1 MDTLLQDLRYSLRM
15 LTNKP
20 GFTVIAI
27 LALALGI
34 GANSAIFSV
43 VNTVLLRPLPYANP
57 EKLVLV
63 WTYFGPDLPQ
73 NWVSGPELADMRER
87 STMIEDFAALT
98 YPSVSLTGIG
108 EPEQVQ
114 GAAVTA
120 NFFPTLGVQ
129 PSQGRSFT
137 EEEDRPGGER
147 VVILSH
153 GFWERRFA
161 SNPGVINQTI
171 SLEGQNATII
181 GVMPQGFGILPPD
194 AQSPRNIEM
203 WVPMAA
209 DFRAQSRGNH
219 GMRVIGRI
227 KPEFTVE
234 QAQEEMKQISAAL
247 DQEFYKFGFGINI
260 VPLHGHVVKTV
271 RPMLWVLLGAV
282 GFVLLIACA
291 NVANLLLARAV
302 AREKEIAIRTALG
315 AGRWRLIRQLLTES
329 VVLATVSG
337 AIGLL
342 LAYLGLKALIAIA
355 PDNVPRLNEMSIDA
369 RVLVFTIG
377 VSMITGMIFGLVPA
391 FQASKPDLNET
402 LKEGGRGSTGGARG
416 RRVRSIL
423 VVAEIAFALVLLTG
437 AGLMIRSFIRLQEVK
452 PGFKPE
458 NLLTMRLRLPQTK
471 YADAAQLT
479 PFYQQLIERVR
490 ALPGVR
496 TVGTVSH
503 LPLSG
508 AYQSGTITVE
518 QPSASVDN
526 ASFECDRRITSPD
539 YFEAMGIEVMNG
551 RPFNDHDAQGGLM
564 VCLVDETFARRF
576 WPNEDP
582 LGKRVKIGGSQS
594 TNPWLTIVGVVA
606 HVKHYGLSAQGRE
619 FIYFPYTQAPARQ
632 MFLAVRTEGDPS
644 NLIGSVRKEIA
655 SMDPD
660 QPIADIRN
668 MEQIVYGS
676 VAQPRFNM
684 LMLGIFAVVALILA
698 AVGVYGVM
706 NYSVAQQTHE
716 IGIRMALGA
725 QQSHILA
732 MVIQQGCLLV
742 GIGVAIGLAGA
753 FVITRFMSSMLYDV
767 KAMDP
772 ATFGGVAVILALVAL
787 VASYIPARRATRV
800 DPMIAL
806 RYE

>member
-1 MDTLLQDLRYSLRM
+1 
-15 LTNKP
+15 
-20 GFTVIAI
+20 
-27 LALALGI
+27 
-34 GANSAIFSV
+34 
-43 VNTVLLRPLPYANP
+43 LLRPLPYENP
-57 EKLVLV
+57 DKLVLV

-87 STMIEDFAALT
+87 STMIEEFAALT

-137 EEEDRPGGER
+137 DAEDRPGGER

-161 SNPGVINQTI
+161 SNPGVVNQTI

-181 GVMPQGFGILPPD
+181 GVMPKGFGILPPD

-209 DFRAQSRGNH
+209 DFRAQNRGNH

-227 KPEFTVE
+227 KPEYSIE
-234 QAQEEMKQISAAL
+234 QAQQEMQQISAAL
-247 DQEFYKFGFGINI
+247 DQEFYGFGFGINI
-260 VPLHGHVVKTV
+260 VPMHAHVVKTV

-337 AIGLL
+337 ALGLVL
-342 LAYLGLKALIAIA
+342 TYLGLKALIALA

-377 VSMITGMIFGLVPA
+377 VSMITGIIFGLVPA
-391 FQASKPDLNET
+391 FQSSKPDLNET

-423 VVAEIAFALVLLTG
+423 VVAEVAFALVLLTG
-437 AGLMIRSFIRLQEVK
+437 AGLMIRSFLLLQEVK
-452 PGFKPE
+452 PGFNPE

-471 YADAAQLT
+471 YSDAAQLT

-490 ALPGVR
+490 ALPGVK
-496 TVGTVSH
+496 TAGTVSH

-518 QPSASVDN
+518 QPLASVDN
-526 ASFECDRRITSPD
+526 ASFECDRRVVSPD
-539 YFEAMGIEVMNG
+539 YFDAMGIEVMNG
-551 RPFNDHDAQGGLM
+551 RPFNDHDRQGSLM

-582 LGKRVKIGGSQS
+582 LGRRVKIGGSQS
-594 TNPWLTIVGVVA
+594 TAPWLTIVGVVA
-606 HVKHYGLSAQGRE
+606 HVKHYGLNAQGRE
-619 FIYFPYTQAPARQ
+619 FIYFPYTQTPARQ

-644 NLIGSVRKEIA
+644 NLAGPVRNEIA
-655 SMDPD
+655 SLDPD

-676 VAQPRFNM
+676 VAQPRFNT
-684 LMLGIFAVVALILA
+684 LMLGIFAAVALILS

-725 QQSHILA
+725 QQNHILA
-732 MVIQQGCLLV
+732 MVIQQGFVLV

-753 FVITRFMSSMLYDV
+753 FVITQFMSSMLYGV

-772 ATFGGVAVILALVAL
+772 TTFIGVAIILALVAL
-787 VASYIPARRATRV
+787 IASYIPARRATRV

>member
-1 MDTLLQDLRYSLRM
+1 M
-15 LTNKP
+15 LANKP
-20 GFTVIAI
+20 GFTLIAV

-43 VNTVLLRPLPYANP
+43 VNTVLLRPLPYESP
-57 EKLVLV
+57 DKLVLV

-87 STMIEDFAALT
+87 STMIEQFAALT

-120 NFFPTLGVQ
+120 NFFSTLGVH

-137 EEEDRPGGER
+137 DAEDRPGGER

-161 SNPGVINQTI
+161 SNPGVVNQTI

-181 GVMPQGFGILPPD
+181 GVMPKDFGILPPD

-227 KPEFTVE
+227 KPEHTIE
-234 QAQEEMKQISAAL
+234 QAQQEMQQISAAL
-247 DQEFYKFGFGINI
+247 DQEFYGFGFGINI
-260 VPLHGHVVKTV
+260 VPMHAHVVKTV

-337 AIGLL
+337 ALGLL
-342 LAYLGLKALIAIA
+342 LTYLGLKALIALA
-355 PDNVPRLNEMSIDA
+355 PDNVPRLNEISLDA

-377 VSMITGMIFGLVPA
+377 LSLITGIIFGLVPA
-391 FQASKPDLNET
+391 FQSSKPDLNET
-402 LKEGGRGSTGGARG
+402 LKESGRGSTGGAHG

-423 VVAEIAFALVLLTG
+423 VVAEVAFALVLLTG
-437 AGLMIRSFIRLQEVK
+437 AGLMIRSFLLLQEVK
-452 PGFKPE
+452 PGFNPE

-490 ALPGVR
+490 ALPGVK
-496 TVGTVSH
+496 TAATVSH

-518 QPSASVDN
+518 QPLASVDN
-526 ASFECDRRITSPD
+526 ASFECDRRVVSPD
-539 YFEAMGIEVMNG
+539 YFDAMGIEVMNG
-551 RPFNDHDAQGGLM
+551 RPFNDHDRQGSLM

-582 LGKRVKIGGSQS
+582 LGRRVKLGGSQS
-594 TNPWLTIVGVVA
+594 TAPWLTIVGVVA
-606 HVKHYGLSAQGRE
+606 HVKHYGLNAQGRE
-619 FIYFPYTQAPARQ
+619 FIYFPYTQTPARQ

-644 NLIGSVRKEIA
+644 NLAGPVRNEIA
-655 SMDPD
+655 SLDPD

-676 VAQPRFNM
+676 VAQPRFNT
-684 LMLGIFAVVALILA
+684 LMLGIFAAVALILA

-725 QQSHILA
+725 QQNHILA
-732 MVIQQGCLLV
+732 MVIQQGFVLV

-753 FVITRFMSSMLYDV
+753 FVITQFMSSMLYGV

-772 ATFGGVAVILALVAL
+772 TTFIGVALILALVAL
-787 VASYIPARRATRV
+787 IASYIPARRATRV

>member
-1 MDTLLQDLRYSLRM
+1 MDSILQDLRYSLRM
-15 LTNKP
+15 LANRP
-20 GFTVIAI
+20 GFTVIAV

-57 EKLVLV
+57 EKLALV

-98 YPSVSLTGIG
+98 YPSVSLTGSG

-129 PSQGRSFT
+129 PVQGRSFT
-137 EEEDRPGGER
+137 EAEDRPGGDR
-147 VVILSH
+147 VVVLSH
-153 GFWERRFA
+153 GFWKRRFA
-161 SNPGVINQTI
+161 ENLDIINQTI
-171 SLEGQNATII
+171 SLEGQNATVI
-181 GVMPQGFGILPPD
+181 GVMPEGFGILPPD
-194 AQSPRNIEM
+194 AQSPRNIEI
-203 WVPMAA
+203 WVPMAT
-209 DFRAQSRGNH
+209 DFRQLNRGNH
-219 GMRVIGRI
+219 GMRVIARI
-227 KPEFTVE
+227 RPEYTLA
-234 QAQEEMKQISAAL
+234 QAQEEMKQISADL
-247 DQEFYKFGFGINI
+247 DNEFYKFGFGINI

-282 GFVLLIACA
+282 GFVLLIACT

-329 VVLATVSG
+329 IVLAVASG

-342 LAYLGLKALIAIA
+342 LAYLGLKALVAAA

-377 VSMITGMIFGLVPA
+377 VSMLTGIVFGLVPA

-416 RRVRSIL
+416 RMIRSVL
-423 VVAEIAFALVLLTG
+423 VVAEVAFALVLLTG
-437 AGLMIRSFIRLQEVK
+437 AGLMIRSFLLLQEVK
-452 PGFKPE
+452 PGFNPDH
-458 NLLTMRLRLPQTK
+458 LLTLRLRLPQTK
-471 YADAAQLT
+471 YSDAAQLT
-479 PFYQQLIERVR
+479 PFYQRLIERVR
-490 ALPGVR
+490 ALPGVK

-518 QPSASVDN
+518 QPSASIDN

-551 RPFNDHDAQGGLM
+551 RAFNDHDAQGGQM
-564 VCLVDETFARRF
+564 VCIIDETFARRF

-582 LGKRVKIGGSQS
+582 LGKRAKIGGAQS

-606 HVKHYGLSAQGRE
+606 HVKHYGLNAQGRE
-619 FIYFPYTQAPARQ
+619 FIYFPYQQAPARQ

-644 NLIGSVRKEIA
+644 NLIGAVRNEIA
-655 SMDPD
+655 AIDPD

-684 LMLGIFAVVALILA
+684 LMLGIFAAVALILA

-725 QQSHILA
+725 QQSHILS
-732 MVIQQGCLLV
+732 MVIRQGFLLV
-742 GIGVAIGLAGA
+742 GMGVAIGLLGA
-753 FVITRFMSSMLYDV
+753 FFVTQFMSSLLYGV

-772 ATFGGVAVILALVAL
+772 TTFGGVAVILALVAL
-787 VASYIPARRATRV
+787 TASYIPARRAARV

>member
-1 MDTLLQDLRYSLRM
+1 
-15 LTNKP
+15 
-20 GFTVIAI
+20 
-27 LALALGI
+27 
-34 GANSAIFSV
+34 
-43 VNTVLLRPLPYANP
+43 
-57 EKLVLV
+57 
-63 WTYFGPDLPQ
+63 
-73 NWVSGPELADMRER
+73 
-87 STMIEDFAALT
+87 
-98 YPSVSLTGIG
+98 
-108 EPEQVQ
+108 
-114 GAAVTA
+114 
-120 NFFPTLGVQ
+120 
-129 PSQGRSFT
+129 
-137 EEEDRPGGER
+137 
-147 VVILSH
+147 
-153 GFWERRFA
+153 RRFA

-181 GVMPQGFGILPPD
+181 GVMPKGFGILPPD

-209 DFRAQSRGNH
+209 DFRAQNRGNH

-227 KPEFTVE
+227 KPEYTIE
-234 QAQEEMKQISAAL
+234 QAQQEMQQISAAL
-247 DQEFYKFGFGINI
+247 DQEFYGFGFGINI
-260 VPLHGHVVKTV
+260 VPMHAHVVKTV

-337 AIGLL
+337 ALGLL
-342 LAYLGLKALIAIA
+342 LTYLGLKALIAMA

-369 RVLVFTIG
+369 RVLGFTIG
-377 VSMITGMIFGLVPA
+377 VSLITGIIFGLVPA
-391 FQASKPDLNET
+391 FQSTKPDLNET
-402 LKEGGRGSTGGARG
+402 LKEGGRGSTGGAHG

-423 VVAEIAFALVLLTG
+423 VVAEVAFALVLLTG
-437 AGLMIRSFIRLQEVK
+437 AGLMIRSFLLLQDVK
-452 PGFKPE
+452 PGFNPE

-471 YADAAQLT
+471 YSDAAQLT

-490 ALPGVR
+490 ALPGVK
-496 TVGTVSH
+496 TAGAVSH

-508 AYQSGTITVE
+508 AYQSGTVTVE
-518 QPSASVDN
+518 QPLASVDN
-526 ASFECDRRITSPD
+526 ASFECDRRVVSPD

-551 RPFNDHDAQGGLM
+551 RPFNDHDRQGSQM

-582 LGKRVKIGGSQS
+582 LGRRVKIGGSQS
-594 TNPWLTIVGVVA
+594 TAPWLTIVGVVA
-606 HVKHYGLSAQGRE
+606 HVKHYGLNAQGRE
-619 FIYFPYTQAPARQ
+619 FIYFPYTQTPARQ

-644 NLIGSVRKEIA
+644 NLVGPVRNEIA
-655 SMDPD
+655 SLDPD
-660 QPIADIRN
+660 QPVADIRN

-676 VAQPRFNM
+676 VAQPRFNT
-684 LMLGIFAVVALILA
+684 LMLGIFAAVALILA

-725 QQSHILA
+725 QQNHILA
-732 MVIQQGCLLV
+732 MVIQQGFVLV

-753 FVITRFMSSMLYDV
+753 FVITQFMSSLLYGV

-772 ATFGGVAVILALVAL
+772 TTFIGVAIILALVAL
-787 VASYIPARRATRV
+787 IASYIPARRATRV

>member
-1 MDTLLQDLRYSLRM
+1 MDTFLQDLRYSLR
-15 LTNKP
+15 LLANRP
-20 GFTVIAI
+20 GFTVVAV

-57 EKLVLV
+57 DKLVLV

-73 NWVSGPELADMRER
+73 NWVSGPELMDMRER
-87 STMIEDFAALT
+87 STMIENFAALT

-129 PSQGRSFT
+129 PSQGRAFT
-137 EEEDRPGGER
+137 EAEDRPGGER
-147 VVILSH
+147 VVVLSH

-161 SNPGVINQTI
+161 SDPGVINQTI
-171 SLEGQNATII
+171 SLEGQNATIV
-181 GVMPQGFGILPPD
+181 GVMPKGFGILPPD
-194 AQSPRNIEM
+194 AQSPRNIEI

-209 DFRAQSRGNH
+209 DFRAQNRGNH

-234 QAQEEMKQISAAL
+234 QAQQEMQQISAAL
-247 DQEFYKFGFGINI
+247 DQEFYGFGFGINV

-315 AGRWRLIRQLLTES
+315 AGRGRLVRQLLTES
-329 VVLATVSG
+329 VVLSTVSG

-342 LAYLGLKALIAIA
+342 LTYLGLRALVAIA

-377 VSMITGMIFGLVPA
+377 VSMITGIIFGLVPA
-391 FQASKPDLNET
+391 FQSSKPDLNET

-416 RRVRSIL
+416 RRVRSVL
-423 VVAEIAFALVLLTG
+423 VVAEVAFALVLLTG
-437 AGLMIRSFIRLQEVK
+437 AGLMIRSFLLLQEVK
-452 PGFKPE
+452 PGFNPE

-471 YADAAQLT
+471 YSDAAQLT
-479 PFYQQLIERVR
+479 PFYQQLIDRVR
-490 ALPGVR
+490 ALPGVKS
-496 TVGTVSH
+496 VGTVSH

-508 AYQSGTITVE
+508 AYQSGTVTVE

-526 ASFECDRRITSPD
+526 ASFECDRRMASPD
-539 YFEAMGIEVMNG
+539 YFDAMGIEVMNG
-551 RPFNDHDAQGGLM
+551 RAFNDHDRQGSLA

-582 LGKRVKIGGSQS
+582 IGKRVKIGGAQS
-594 TNPWLTIVGVVA
+594 TAPWLTIVGVVA
-606 HVKHYGLSAQGRE
+606 HVKHYGLNAQGRE
-619 FIYFPYTQAPARQ
+619 FIYFPFTQTPARQ

-644 NLIGSVRKEIA
+644 NLIGSVRNEIK
-655 SMDPD
+655 SLDPD

-676 VAQPRFNM
+676 VAQPRFNT
-684 LMLGIFAVVALILA
+684 LMLGVFAAVALILA

-725 QQSHILA
+725 QQNHILR
-732 MVIQQGCLLV
+732 MVIQQGFALV

-753 FVITRFMSSMLYDV
+753 FVITQFMSSLLYGV

-772 ATFGGVAVILALVAL
+772 TTFIAVAIILALVAFI
-787 VASYIPARRATRV
+787 ASYIPARRATRV

>member
-227 KPEFTVE
+227 KPEFTIE

-377 VSMITGMIFGLVPA
+377 VSMITGIIFGLVPA

-551 RPFNDHDAQGGLM
+551 RPFNDHDAQSALM
-564 VCLVDETFARRF
+564 VCIVDETFARRF

-655 SMDPD
+655 GMDPD

-725 QQSHILA
+725 QQSHILS

>member
-1 MDTLLQDLRYSLRM
+1 MDTFLQDLRYSLRM

-20 GFTVIAI
+20 GFTVIAV

-57 EKLVLV
+57 DKLVLV

-120 NFFPTLGVQ
+120 NFFPALGVQ
-129 PSQGRSFT
+129 PAQGRSFN
-137 EEEDRPGGER
+137 EAEDRPGGER

-153 GFWERRFA
+153 GFWQRRFN
-161 SNPGVINQTI
+161 SDPGVVNQTI
-171 SLEGQNATII
+171 SLEGQNATVI
-181 GVMPQGFGILPPD
+181 GVMPDGFGILPPD

-203 WVPMAA
+203 WIPMAA
-209 DFRAQSRGNH
+209 DFRAQNRGNH

-227 KPEFTVE
+227 KPEFSIE
-234 QAQEEMKQISAAL
+234 QAQQEMQQISAAL
-247 DQEFYKFGFGINI
+247 DQEFYGFGFGINI

-282 GFVLLIACA
+282 AFVLLIACA

-315 AGRWRLIRQLLTES
+315 AGRWRLVRQLLTES
-329 VVLATVSG
+329 VVLATFSG

-342 LAYLGLKALIAIA
+342 LTYIGLKALIAIA

-377 VSMITGMIFGLVPA
+377 VLMITGIIFGLVPA

-416 RRVRSIL
+416 RRVRNVL
-423 VVAEIAFALVLLTG
+423 VVAEVAFALVLLTG

-452 PGFKPE
+452 PGFNPE
-458 NLLTMRLRLPQTK
+458 HLLTMRLRLPQTK

-490 ALPGVR
+490 ALPGVK
-496 TVGTVSH
+496 TAGTVSH

-508 AYQSGTITVE
+508 AYQSGTVTVE
-518 QPSASVDN
+518 QPSASIDN
-526 ASFECDRRITSPD
+526 ASFECDRRVVSPD

-551 RPFNDHDAQGGLM
+551 RAFNDHDKQGALM
-564 VCLVDETFARRF
+564 VCLVNETFARRF

-582 LGKRVKIGGSQS
+582 LGRRVKIGGAQS
-594 TNPWLTIVGVVA
+594 TAPWLTIVGVVA

-619 FIYFPYTQAPARQ
+619 FIYFPYTQTPARQ

-644 NLIGSVRKEIA
+644 NLIGSVRNEIA

-660 QPIADIRN
+660 QPVADIRN

-676 VAQPRFNM
+676 VAQPRFNT

-725 QQSHILA
+725 QQNHILA
-732 MVIQQGCLLV
+732 MVIQQGFVLV

-753 FVITRFMSSMLYDV
+753 FVITQFMSSMLYGV

-772 ATFGGVAVILALVAL
+772 TTFVGVAIILALVAL

>member
-1 MDTLLQDLRYSLRM
+1 MDTFLQDLRYSLRL

-20 GFTVIAI
+20 GFTVIAVI
-27 LALALGI
+27 ALALGI

-43 VNTVLLRPLPYANP
+43 VNTVLLRPLPYENP
-57 EKLVLV
+57 DKLVLV

-87 STMIEDFAALT
+87 STMIEEFAALT

-129 PSQGRSFT
+129 PSLGRSFT
-137 EEEDRPGGER
+137 EAEDRPGGER

-181 GVMPQGFGILPPD
+181 GVMPNGFGILPPD

-209 DFRAQSRGNH
+209 DFRAQNRGNH

-227 KPEFTVE
+227 KPEFTIE
-234 QAQEEMKQISAAL
+234 QAQQELQQISAAL
-247 DQEFYKFGFGINI
+247 DQEFYGFGFGINI
-260 VPLHGHVVKTV
+260 VPMHAHVVKTV

-315 AGRWRLIRQLLTES
+315 AGRWRLMRQLLTES
-329 VVLATVSG
+329 VVLATISG
-337 AIGLL
+337 ALGLL
-342 LAYLGLKALIAIA
+342 LTYMGLKALIALA

-369 RVLVFTIG
+369 RVLVFTIL
-377 VSMITGMIFGLVPA
+377 VSMITGIIFGLVPA
-391 FQASKPDLNET
+391 FQSSKPDLNET
-402 LKEGGRGSTGGARG
+402 LKEGGRGSTGGVHG

-437 AGLMIRSFIRLQEVK
+437 AGLMIRSFLLLQEVK
-452 PGFKPE
+452 PGFNPE

-471 YADAAQLT
+471 YSDAAQLT

-490 ALPGVR
+490 ALPGVK
-496 TVGTVSH
+496 TAGTVSH

-508 AYQSGTITVE
+508 AYQSGTVTVE
-518 QPSASVDN
+518 QPSASIDN
-526 ASFECDRRITSPD
+526 ASFECDRRVVSPD
-539 YFEAMGIEVMNG
+539 YFEAMGIQVMNG
-551 RPFNDHDAQGGLM
+551 RPFNDLDRQGSLM

-582 LGKRVKIGGSQS
+582 LGRRVKLGGSQS

-606 HVKHYGLSAQGRE
+606 HVKHYGLNAQGRE
-619 FIYFPYTQAPARQ
+619 FIYFPYTQTPARQ

-644 NLIGSVRKEIA
+644 SLAGSVRNEIA

-676 VAQPRFNM
+676 VAQPRFNTM
-684 LMLGIFAVVALILA
+684 MLGIFAAVALILA

-725 QQSHILA
+725 QQNHILA
-732 MVIQQGCLLV
+732 MVIQQGFVLV
-742 GIGVAIGLAGA
+742 SIGVAIGLAGA
-753 FVITRFMSSMLYDV
+753 FVITQFMSSLLYGV

-772 ATFGGVAVILALVAL
+772 ITFIGVAVILALVAL
-787 VASYIPARRATRV
+787 IASYIPARRATRV

>member
-1 MDTLLQDLRYSLRM
+1 MDTILQDLRYSLRM

-20 GFTVIAI
+20 GFTVIAV

-43 VNTVLLRPLPYANP
+43 VNTVLLRPLPYENP
-57 EKLVLV
+57 DKLVLV

-87 STMIEDFAALT
+87 STMIEEFAALT
-98 YPSVSLTGIG
+98 YPSISLTGIG

-137 EEEDRPGGER
+137 DAEDRPGGER

-181 GVMPQGFGILPPD
+181 GVMPKGFGILPPD

-209 DFRAQSRGNH
+209 DFRAQNRGNH

-227 KPEFTVE
+227 KPEYTIE
-234 QAQEEMKQISAAL
+234 QAQQEMQQISAAL
-247 DQEFYKFGFGINI
+247 DQEFYGFGFGINI
-260 VPLHGHVVKTV
+260 VPMHAHVVKTV

-337 AIGLL
+337 ALGLL
-342 LAYLGLKALIAIA
+342 LTYLGLKALIAMA

-369 RVLVFTIG
+369 RVLGFTIG
-377 VSMITGMIFGLVPA
+377 VSMITGIIFGLVPA
-391 FQASKPDLNET
+391 FQSSKPDLNET
-402 LKEGGRGSTGGARG
+402 LKEGGRGSTGGAHG

-423 VVAEIAFALVLLTG
+423 VVAEVAFALVLLTG
-437 AGLMIRSFIRLQEVK
+437 AGLMIRSFLLLQDVK
-452 PGFKPE
+452 PGFNPE

-471 YADAAQLT
+471 YSDAAQLT

-490 ALPGVR
+490 ALPGVK
-496 TVGTVSH
+496 TAGAVSH

-508 AYQSGTITVE
+508 AYQSGTVTVE
-518 QPSASVDN
+518 QPLASVDN
-526 ASFECDRRITSPD
+526 ASFECDRRVVSPD

-551 RPFNDHDAQGGLM
+551 RPFNDHDRQGSQM

-582 LGKRVKIGGSQS
+582 LGRRVKIGGSQS
-594 TNPWLTIVGVVA
+594 TAPWLTIVGVVA
-606 HVKHYGLSAQGRE
+606 HVKHYGLNAQGRE
-619 FIYFPYTQAPARQ
+619 FIYFPYTQTPARQ

-644 NLIGSVRKEIA
+644 NLVGPVRNEIA
-655 SMDPD
+655 SLDPD
-660 QPIADIRN
+660 QPVADIRN

-676 VAQPRFNM
+676 VAQPRFNT
-684 LMLGIFAVVALILA
+684 LMLGIFAAVALILA

-725 QQSHILA
+725 QQNHILA
-732 MVIQQGCLLV
+732 MVIQQGFVLV

-753 FVITRFMSSMLYDV
+753 FVITQFMSSLLYGV

-772 ATFGGVAVILALVAL
+772 TTFIGVAIILALVAL
-787 VASYIPARRATRV
+787 IASYIPARRATRV